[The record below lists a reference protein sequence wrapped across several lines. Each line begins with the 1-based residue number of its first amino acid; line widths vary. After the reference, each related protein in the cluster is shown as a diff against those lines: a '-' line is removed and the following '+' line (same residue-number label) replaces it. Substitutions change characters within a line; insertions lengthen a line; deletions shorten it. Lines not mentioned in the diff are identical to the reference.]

1 MSGPE
6 ISTLIHFIVA
16 FFLAGTLFF
25 QWRAVHPAVVSSSD
39 ADGVR
44 DGIRSRWGLFVR
56 IGIVLLLVTGIYQLM
71 VIGMPKADL
80 QKALAEGTAG
90 MPYHMLF
97 GIKFLLALWVFF
109 ISSAM
114 VGRSSLLEGIRQNG
128 SRWLGVT
135 TVLVVV
141 LLAISRHLAQMP
153 SP

>member
-6 ISTLIHFIVA
+6 ISTLIHFIVG
-16 FFLAGTLFF
+16 FFLAGTLLF
-25 QWRAVHPAVVSSSD
+25 QWRAVHPAVVSSDD
-39 ADGVR
+39 AKGVR
-44 DGIRSRWGLFVR
+44 EGIGSRWSLFVR

-71 VIGMPKADL
+71 VIGMPKAAV
-80 QKALAEGTAG
+80 QKELAEGTAG
-90 MPYHMLF
+90 LPYHMLF
-97 GIKFLLALWVFF
+97 GIKFLLAMGVFF

-114 VGRSSLLEGIRQNG
+114 VGRSQLLEGIRQNG

-153 SP
+153 SS